1 MESYHRYQR
10 VESLILE
17 ELNKIILRELEFP
30 ADLVTVTSVQ
40 AQKDLE
46 VAVINVSV
54 LPTSKS
60 EQVVEIL
67 NKNSKRL
74 RFLLLRKINIK
85 PMPILNFRVDY
96 GPEKAAEVERVFLKI
111 EKEEKGN

>member
-17 ELNKIILRELEFP
+17 ELNKIILREFEFP
-30 ADLVTVTSVQ
+30 ADLVTVTGVEV
-40 AQKDLE
+40 QKDLE
-46 VAVINVSV
+46 AAAINVSV
-54 LPTSKS
+54 LPTNKS
-60 EQVVEIL
+60 GEVIEIL
-67 NKNSKRL
+67 NKSSKKL

-96 GPEKAAEVERVFLKI
+96 GPEKAAEVERVFLKMDK
-111 EKEEKGN
+111 EKDTL